1 MPTTPLLINW
11 FKTWEGDTS
20 KPPKGLDQSH
30 KLAAQKIATEYDKM
44 VKTCVYINQ
53 WGNGPLLT
61 FKSIMQTII
70 QAAFN
75 AAIKIKGA
83 PSSADSIIERGFN
96 IGTVLY
102 WTGAQMKPAPPPPG
116 SIQIVSN
123 PVISPGIMSFKAPPT
138 HYPMF
143 DIWPKTMREAWRMHA
158 LTVGGITTSLTPMGS
173 STPPIPYPW
182 IGLFCGGGGKPKK
195 AKKIRYRK
203 VKLTNKFGF
212 SSTSALNVSAI
223 TGTSIAIGIIAL
235 PNIIDTA
242 EFVYDSVLNSLMD
255 SGTTNTEQEAKSI
268 AIHMALLSTGNAT
281 TNSAVAAG
289 LTGDAIAAK
298 TIGELGDIL
307 GLTTV
312 PSNNNEIIDR
322 IAAEIDKVEQVLKEE
337 SEYNDITSEGD
348 EFEGDEFEGD
358 EFEGDEFEDDEEVL
372 HPLISKY
379 QRLAK
384 NKFKN
389 KSTKERFLILSK
401 EK

>member
-1 MPTTPLLINW
+1 M
-11 FKTWEGDTS
+11 
-20 KPPKGLDQSH
+20 
-30 KLAAQKIATEYDKM
+30 
-44 VKTCVYINQ
+44 
-53 WGNGPLLT
+53 
-61 FKSIMQTII
+61 
-70 QAAFN
+70 
-75 AAIKIKGA
+75 
-83 PSSADSIIERGFN
+83 
-96 IGTVLY
+96 
-102 WTGAQMKPAPPPPG
+102 
-116 SIQIVSN
+116 
-123 PVISPGIMSFKAPPT
+123 
-138 HYPMF
+138 
-143 DIWPKTMREAWRMHA
+143 
-158 LTVGGITTSLTPMGS
+158 
-173 STPPIPYPW
+173 
-182 IGLFCGGGGKPKK
+182 
-195 AKKIRYRK
+195 
-203 VKLTNKFGF
+203 
-212 SSTSALNVSAI
+212 
-223 TGTSIAIGIIAL
+223 

-358 EFEGDEFEDDEEVL
+358 EFEGDEFEGDEFEGDEFEDDEEVL
-372 HPLISKY
+372 HPLISKC